1 MMDGDVDTAML
12 REEARGA
19 LPPEGTGPIDAA
31 EVLPSDT
38 PAPHGADGMGTTPR
52 ARRVR
57 DARLG
62 PFLLGLFLCLPGV
75 AIAWLATREEG
86 GWTGRV
92 QAAAWLGCVL
102 SPAWW
107 TFIVIACA
115 LLVVAGVAPLS
126 HLLTGRW

>member
-1 MMDGDVDTAML
+1 METISEVRGG
-12 REEARGA
+12 GA
-19 LPPEGTGPIDAA
+19 LPPEG
-31 EVLPSDT
+31 
-38 PAPHGADGMGTTPR
+38 PAQPGAKAGTARGDG
-52 ARRVR
+52 R
-57 DARLG
+57 DPRLG

-75 AIAWLATREEG
+75 AIAWLATWEEG

-107 TFIVIACA
+107 TLVVIACA